1 MSTYLDVI
9 AAARTTAHD
18 GSHGS
23 SPIQLV
29 ILEPSISDTSTLP
42 IMPKPTSRSLSSSSG
57 QGGAIEHANE
67 PHRPDLHADADR
79 LALPSQ
85 SRSKRLTLIDGLSW
99 MLGRGNIGVI
109 RPDAGGDTGGE
120 EGVELGDG
128 TRYTLDFPDSAEG
141 ARYAISKRRCVGG
154 EWASRLDGGDAE
166 GAIGGWRWEWMA
178 G

>member
-9 AAARTTAHD
+9 SAARTTAQHL
-18 GSHGS
+18 SHGP
-23 SPIQLV
+23 SPTQLV
-29 ILEPSISDTSTLP
+29 VLEPSISDTSTLP
-42 IMPKPTSRSLSSSSG
+42 IMPKTSLKSLSSSSG
-57 QGGAIEHANE
+57 QGGATAHATE
-67 PHRPDLHADADR
+67 IHRPGVPDDADR

-99 MLGRGNIGVI
+99 MLGRGKIGVI
-109 RPDAGGDTGGE
+109 RPDAGGDEGGE
-120 EGVELGDG
+120 QSVEVRDC

-154 EWASRLDGGDAE
+154 EWASRLDGGDAA